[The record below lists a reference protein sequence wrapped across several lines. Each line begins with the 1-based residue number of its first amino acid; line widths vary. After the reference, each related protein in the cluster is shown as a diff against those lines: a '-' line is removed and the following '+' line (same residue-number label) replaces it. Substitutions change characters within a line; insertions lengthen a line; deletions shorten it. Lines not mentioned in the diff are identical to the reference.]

1 MGSAGWALVVSSG
14 ESLSR
19 PRLNAKQIIHNL
31 LLLLQSQRGQVSTAL
46 VLVCVRVCVN
56 IIDGI
61 CWETAV

>member
-19 PRLNAKQIIHNL
+19 PRLNAKQIIHN
-31 LLLLQSQRGQVSTAL
+31 LLLQSQRGQVSTAL